1 MAAMSS
7 TIYPDELVSKL
18 LEEIAYNKGEIKLT
32 QLWDIAKTFVNTED
46 ELIRGFVFLSLIS
59 NSDIIIHQDKKE
71 IKKPTSYADVKEI
84 EDTISIALS
93 EDKLW
98 TILTGY
104 TKKESSIG
112 DFAFALLL
120 EIAKAKEKGI
130 NTMFLVKA
138 TNQDPRSITG
148 RLKKLDAIV
157 VTKQVIYKGH
167 LMKEVT
173 MRKFQNDQPETKTYV
188 NMRQHLGTIVDIV
201 KKSKNGIREIGDL
214 RRELKFDKE
223 KRLIKAFN
231 GAMRYLSL
239 RGSIQKIMVISPK
252 NPNIKVRC
260 VKYLQDY
267 TEENKS
273 NTSND
278 LDDTSDDDDDMVD
291 GEDDG
296 NVTRQEEDDSE
307 NNDYVSAASILQ
319 DQGIIVEDK
328 DQANI
333 QELQLNRFF
342 PLQSQT
348 YDLAAGTGINGIST
362 MKASNIL
369 VGRDFKKSF
378 AKGLEYYAQTA
389 GKTKLDESS
398 MNLLKIYDFEGKKKF
413 YRLFTEEN
421 FKKMTDPTNPY
432 KPPHL
437 SALKVQKQSLE
448 KLNKKNFVPLNNT
461 VRYGRDAD
469 GNEVFFWHGT
479 DMSSLTAREVKK
491 APKSNKKKRNE
502 KGNIAEED
510 TPKPKR
516 IKQIEVP
523 EVIKQIGEKENEY
536 LVELTEPKDKVIA
549 TGKRGLQVDGFFA
562 TSLKSIKRQRALL
575 DVLSKM
581 GGVAYMGEHLYDE
594 LSKALDSNTVVD
606 KKTVHTDVGLLTSS
620 RKLLVRRIPD
630 SKRKLVYLPGLS
642 EDDLDAYMNKE
653 KNKKKNYLFSSTLH
667 TSDLYFFDKSAKEHF
682 NRTTKS
688 VQRLRA
694 FQNKSKE
701 GGKIKEKPSEK
712 PPRKPRKIKNKDS
725 NGQTR
730 KRKASLFAELSNGI
744 HNKENHK
751 QKVNTKKLTFHVGK
765 KAGLEALIMA
775 VVITKSITN
784 EIQWDKISLLFPKN
798 SLDNLKKKW
807 TARRVRMGHSGWKA
821 HVDKWQRILV
831 QAIKNET
838 VSLQDAENVNL
849 PILIPLWISFE
860 ENKNSTSA
868 SLYRDYDTN
877 IKRYTFVKES
887 PQHYSQMGLMMSSMV
902 QRETFL
908 LKSTF
913 VYHTS
918 PVEKSEESKVHEEE
932 NVKTVIR
939 SILIDKSE
947 TGKDEIELLKSI
959 PKEELD
965 RIVLDMAKSKQI
977 ILRGTKLEASPLIVE
992 MLESKGSYTQ
1002 FSNAIEYTDKV
1013 NELLSS
1019 ENGIIINQEISDVA
1033 AWQLIDLVQQRKV
1046 SLHVIPVER
1055 AIGNFHYTTRTFEI
1069 ETLTPPLICR
1079 ANKSKLP
1086 LSTPITQVAVPL
1098 GAPYSALW
1106 IDSKGQLR
1114 ENVWK
1119 HVVAFVMTE
1128 TLFSPGILINRLVTC
1143 SYNLLSE
1150 RELQDVCDWLAKKG
1164 LLEKVPFHGFIVTPK
1179 WYKLLM

>member
-1 MAAMSS
+1 MSH

-18 LEEIAYNKGEIKLT
+18 FEEIAYNKGEIKLT
-32 QLWDIAKTFVNTED
+32 QLWEIAKDLINTQD
-46 ELIRGFVFLSLIS
+46 ESIRGFVFSSLVS
-59 NSDIIIHQDKKE
+59 NLDIIIYQNKKQIDK
-71 IKKPTSYADVKEI
+71 PSSYAEIKEI
-84 EDTISIALS
+84 EDNISIALS
-93 EDKLW
+93 EDRLW
-98 TILTGY
+98 VILTGY

-112 DFAFALLL
+112 VFAFALLL

-157 VTKQVIYKGH
+157 ITKQVIYKGH
-167 LMKEVT
+167 LMKQVT
-173 MRKFQNDQPETKTYV
+173 MRKFQKDQSEAKAYV

-273 NTSND
+273 NTNND
-278 LDDTSDDDDDMVD
+278 LDDTSDDDDDDDMAD
-291 GEDDG
+291 GDDDG
-296 NVTRQEEDDSE
+296 NVTRQEDDDAE

-328 DQANI
+328 DQVNI

-348 YDLAAGTGINGIST
+348 YDLAAKTGINGIST

-378 AKGLEYYAQTA
+378 AKGLEYYAQTV

-398 MNLLKIYDFEGKKKF
+398 LNLLKIYDFEGKKKF

-421 FKKMTDPTNPY
+421 FRKMTDPTNPY

-437 SALKVQKQSLE
+437 PALKIQKQSLE
-448 KLNKKNFVPLNNT
+448 KLNKKNFIPLNNT
-461 VRYGRDAD
+461 ARYGLDAD

-479 DMSSLTAREVKK
+479 DISSLTTKDVKK
-491 APKSNKKKRNE
+491 ASKLNKKKRNE
-502 KGNIAEED
+502 KGSLPEEE

-516 IKQIEVP
+516 IKQLEP
-523 EVIKQIGEKENEY
+523 TEVITNMDEKENED
-536 LVELTEPKDKVIA
+536 LVELTEPQSKSNSEN
-549 TGKRGLQVDGFFA
+549 KRGLQVDGFFA
-562 TSLKSIKRQRALL
+562 TSLKSMKRQRTLL
-575 DVLSKM
+575 DVLHKM
-581 GGVAYMGEHLYDE
+581 GGVAYMGERLYDE

-620 RKLLVRRIPD
+620 GKLLVYRVPD

-642 EDDLDAYMNKE
+642 EDDLTAYMNKE

-667 TSDLYFFDKSAKEHF
+667 TSDLYFFDQSAKEHF

-701 GGKIKEKPSEK
+701 GNKTKEKTSEK
-712 PPRKPRKIKNKDS
+712 PARKPRKIKSSDN
-725 NGQTR
+725 NGQNR
-730 KRKASLFAELSNGI
+730 KRKGSLFAELSNGI
-744 HNKENHK
+744 HDKEK
-751 QKVNTKKLTFHVGK
+751 QKQKTNTKKLTFHVGK

-798 SLDNLKKKW
+798 SVDNLKKKW

-849 PILIPLWISFE
+849 PVLIPLWISFE
-860 ENKNSTSA
+860 ESKKNTSA

-877 IKRYTFVKES
+877 MKRYTFVKE
-887 PQHYSQMGLMMSSMV
+887 PLQHYSQMGLMMSSMV

-913 VYHTS
+913 VYQNC
-918 PVEKSEESKVHEEE
+918 PVEKPKESKVYEEE
-932 NVKTVIR
+932 NIKTIIR

-947 TGKDEIELLKSI
+947 TGKDEIELLKNTS
-959 PKEELD
+959 KEELD
-965 RIVLDMAKSKQI
+965 RIVLEMAKSKQI
-977 ILRGTKLEASPLIVE
+977 VLRGNKLEASPLIVE
-992 MLESKGSYTQ
+992 MLESKGSYSE
-1002 FSNAIEYTDKV
+1002 FAKV
-1013 NELLSS
+1013 VDYAEKIDDLLSS
-1019 ENGIIINQEISDVA
+1019 QNGIIISQEINDVA
-1033 AWQLIDLVQQRKV
+1033 AWQLIDMVQQRKV
-1046 SLHVIPVER
+1046 AIHVIPVER

-1079 ANKSKLP
+1079 ADKTKLP
-1086 LSTPITQVAVPL
+1086 LSNQVAQIAVPL

-1106 IDSKGQLR
+1106 IDSIGQLR

-1119 HVVAFVMTE
+1119 HVVAFVITE
-1128 TLFSPGILINRLVTC
+1128 TLFSPGILIDRLVAC
-1143 SYNLLSE
+1143 SYNLLSKK
-1150 RELQDVCDWLAKKG
+1150 ELQDICNWLIKKG
-1164 LLEKVPFHGFIVTPK
+1164 LLEKVPFHGFIVAHN
-1179 WYKLLM
+1179 WYRLLM